1 MQNLFFQA
9 ICRVGIFM
17 ICAQAMIHFR
27 PQEAYEK
34 YLKLLVS
41 VMVLIQL
48 FLPIGSFLLGGG
60 GQEAK
65 DMLERFRQE
74 LGQSMAEAEK
84 KAAETDAV
92 LEQMTLEELRKR
104 LEEQAAEGQTAGGT
118 EEMGEDAGGQRDG
131 TGAAGR
137 REDAAGA
144 GGQGNGTGA
153 AGRREDA
160 AGAGGQRDG
169 TGAAG
174 RREDAAGA
182 GDDGENGIGVEVDV
196 EPVEPVTIG
205 IP

>member
-1 MQNLFFQA
+1 
-9 ICRVGIFM
+9 M

-84 KAAETDAV
+84 KAAEADAV

-104 LEEQAAEGQTAGGT
+104 LEEQAAEGT
-118 EEMGEDAGGQRDG
+118 EEMGEEAGGQGNGIG
-131 TGAAGR
+131 TAGGQEDAGER
-137 REDAAGA
+137 PEDAAGA
-144 GGQGNGTGA
+144 GGQENGTGA
-153 AGRREDA
+153 ADRREDA
-160 AGAGGQRDG
+160 GVKPDD
-169 TGAAG
+169 T
-174 RREDAAGA
+174 AGA
-182 GDDGENGIGVEVDV
+182 GDDRENGIGIEVDV

>member
-1 MQNLFFQA
+1 MQNIFFQA

-48 FLPIGSFLLGGG
+48 FLPVGSFLLGGG

-65 DMLERFRQE
+65 DMLEQFRQE
-74 LGQSMAEAEK
+74 LGQSMADAQK
-84 KAAETDAV
+84 KAEEADAV

-104 LEEQAAEGQTAGGT
+104 LEEQSAEEQSAEEQSAGGT
-118 EEMGEDAGGQRDG
+118 GEMQEDVI
-131 TGAAGR
+131 
-137 REDAAGA
+137 GA
-144 GGQGNGTGA
+144 GGKEESGTGT
-153 AGRREDA
+153 AGRQGDA
-160 AGAGGQRDG
+160 GERAP
-169 TGAAG
+169 
-174 RREDAAGA
+174 DAAGA
-182 GDDGENGIGVEVDV
+182 GDGGENRIGVAVDV

-205 IP
+205 IQEK